1 MSLAQRFNQKGK
13 VIVMSETTDEP
24 LSLAGQCAGV
34 CWNADVSDQKKNFKR
49 GLQCLKDGHGKVLEY
64 AQVYLILNGWSARV
78 VREFYTHNSGL
89 PTKLQAST
97 RYIDYSN
104 FEYVMPRAATPA
116 QEKFYADAMAE
127 ITEAAQSLEDDGMKR
142 EDAAL
147 LLPLGMQTKVVYRT
161 NLRALIDMAKVR
173 MCTRAYWEYKELMDA
188 ILEALSIYSDEWA
201 YLVKDLNVF
210 TPKCVEL
217 GYCPESK
224 GCGRFPQRRD
234 VRCAFQK
241 VQQIVNSKFLTQE
254 EIIEAIDAT
263 VRKKMENEQ

>member
-1 MSLAQRFNQKGK
+1 MPLAQRFNQKGK
-13 VIVMSETTDEP
+13 VIIMSETTDEP
-24 LSLAGQCAGV
+24 LSLAGYCAGV

-64 AQVYLILNGWSARV
+64 AQIYLILDGWSARV
-78 VREFYTHNSGL
+78 IREVYTHTSGS
-89 PTKLQAST
+89 PSRLQAST
-97 RYIDYSN
+97 RYVNYAD
-104 FEYVMPRAATPA
+104 FEYITPRAANSSQKKTYV
-116 QEKFYADAMAE
+116 EMMAE
-127 ITEAAQSLEDDGMKR
+127 IAAAAQSLEEDGMKR

-173 MCTRAYWEYKELMDA
+173 MCSRAYWEYRELMDA

-210 TPKCVEL
+210 APKCVEL

-224 GCGRFPQRRD
+224 GCGRFPQRKD
-234 VRCAFQK
+234 VKCAFQK
-241 VQQIVNSKFLTQE
+241 VQQVVNSKFLTQE
-254 EIIEAIDAT
+254 EIIEAIDAAA
-263 VRKKMENEQ
+263 RKKKEDEQ